1 MLKDLTIS
9 LNYLKIFKA
18 VPKNNPRTHSPQ
30 RNKKAVLTTAA
41 YFKVSTPVRSHIDN
55 TRASLAFVY
64 QKECFRYKTEK
75 VNSTIELCIFEL
87 V

>member
-41 YFKVSTPVRSHIDN
+41 YFKVSTPVRSHIGN
-55 TRASLAFVY
+55 TRASLTFVY